1 MGSLSLQNIC
11 AIDFLLSD
19 IKNLWILHMTDL
31 LTQRDLTYWCLLIVG
46 TLPYLYTMIAK
57 WGIFGE
63 SENHDARAFHSTL
76 EGYRRRA
83 ISIQLNSFEGFPLF
97 AVGVLVA
104 HQRSET
110 PDLFWLNA
118 LALSYVIFR
127 LLYGWAYLTDRAGL
141 RTLVWTLGFIS
152 TVALYFV

>member
-1 MGSLSLQNIC
+1 
-11 AIDFLLSD
+11 
-19 IKNLWILHMTDL
+19 MTDV
-31 LTQRDLTYWCLLIVG
+31 LTQRDLSYWCLLIAG
-46 TLPYLYTMIAK
+46 TLPYLYTAIAK
-57 WGIFGE
+57 WGVFGLT
-63 SENHDARAFHSTL
+63 ENHDARAFHSKL

-83 ISIQLNSFEGFPLF
+83 VSTQLNSFEGFPLF